1 MIKRSADAAI
11 FADSERLDM
20 KSILLAL
27 SALLVIAGVFSLPVA
42 SDAGSLTVGTK
53 VIYSG
58 GSDQPPVEK
67 DTGVKF
73 STGKSSV
80 APAGSTADN
89 GPSEQSSLNSP
100 AVLDAMMENG
110 EFDELL
116 LAVEGREDPDSQAYM
131 ALAMSENGDSEKA
144 EAIARNLL
152 KAGQLKPELR
162 KKLLEAFDL
171 DEEDLN
177 EAEDTE

>member
-1 MIKRSADAAI
+1 
-11 FADSERLDM
+11 M
-20 KSILLAL
+20 KNILLTI
-27 SALLVIAGVFSLPVA
+27 SALLVVAGVFSLPVA

-73 STGKSSV
+73 STSKSSADPV
-80 APAGSTADN
+80 GSAADN

-100 AVLDAMMENG
+100 AVLDEMMENG
-110 EFDELL
+110 DFDELL

-131 ALAMSENGDSEKA
+131 ALVMYENGDSEKA
-144 EAIARNLL
+144 KAIAINLL
-152 KAGQLKPELR
+152 KKGRLRPELR
-162 KKLLEAFDL
+162 KKLIEAFDF

-177 EAEDTE
+177 DAEDVE